1 MFLSFSEF
9 VIKIKY
15 YKLYCT
21 KLFGMKYQ
29 NIFVYAIIAI
39 GILAIPALLESGS
52 AQTNSTNQTSTQTNS
67 TNQTST
73 QNKTMSND
81 TQALMSMDLPG
92 LKDNLE
98 TAKQSLANGDTE
110 EALTQI
116 TDIENQVLLLKPQ
129 PSFTSDI
136 QKIKDSVS
144 KKDLNKAL
152 DDLTKVQTDVLKA
165 DTEMLKAQI
174 ANPML
179 AEQNNAQ
186 NQDDGDGGGEDDGD
200 GGGDGGGEDNT

>member
-1 MFLSFSEF
+1 
-9 VIKIKY
+9 
-15 YKLYCT
+15 
-21 KLFGMKYQ
+21 MKYQ

-39 GILAIPALLESGS
+39 GLLAIPALLESGS
-52 AQTNSTNQTSTQTNS
+52 AQTNSTNQTSI
-67 TNQTST
+67 

-81 TQALMSMDLPG
+81 TQALMSIDLPG

-186 NQDDGDGGGEDDGD
+186 NQEDGDGGGEEDGD
-200 GGGDGGGEDNT
+200 GGEDNT

>member
-1 MFLSFSEF
+1 
-9 VIKIKY
+9 
-15 YKLYCT
+15 
-21 KLFGMKYQ
+21 MKYQ

-52 AQTNSTNQTSTQTNS
+52 AQTNSTNQTSTQNKTMSND
-67 TNQTST
+67 TQTS

-98 TAKQSLANGDTE
+98 NAKQSLANGDTE

-144 KKDLNKAL
+144 KRY
-152 DDLTKVQTDVLKA
+152 
-165 DTEMLKAQI
+165 
-174 ANPML
+174 
-179 AEQNNAQ
+179 
-186 NQDDGDGGGEDDGD
+186 
-200 GGGDGGGEDNT
+200 